1 MRFAKIL
8 KSKIFIVFSTVFCV
22 GLLLAQT
29 IRIPEFKQVNS
40 FELQS
45 FENDVIQASANIGI
59 QNQNWFSINGKKI
72 EFCMFYNERVIAKG
86 TSFESVK
93 FNRKSISNFPIE
105 LKFYPDS
112 LKNELKEILY
122 RDSIETKIILSGK
135 FTFLGIHIQKEL
147 KIWLKT
153 EELVNT
159 LVVKSM
165 EGEGLKLKSVQL
177 NKLELKQSSFDIS
190 FDFKNT
196 INIPLELKNMNYSV
210 YAEKLKQINVAEW
223 ESKINRAIAPNQTE
237 SINGNVVIN
246 NISSAL
252 TGLTKVLKGKLDYYL
267 DGYALIALKGR
278 EIKIPIKQ
286 HFLLEPLSQ
295 KITVIKDNE

>member
-8 KSKIFIVFSTVFCV
+8 KSKIFIVFGTVFCV

-72 EFCMFYNERVIAKG
+72 EFYMFYNERVIAKG

-135 FTFLGIHIQKEL
+135 FTFWGIHIQKEL

-196 INIPLELKNMNYSV
+196 INIPLELKHMNYSV

-223 ESKINRAIAPNQTE
+223 ESKINKVIAPNQTE
-237 SINGNVVIN
+237 SIIGNVVIN

-252 TGLTKVLKGKLDYYL
+252 TGLTKVLKGKLDYFL

-295 KITVIKDNE
+295 KITIIKDNE